1 MGEASEETARN
12 VAAERFA
19 ERLYPELRA
28 MAGQIGSRFSVSE
41 TLRRTALVSEAFLRL
56 RRSEGFTDERHFLHT
71 AALAM
76 RQILVNHARA
86 RMAARRGGGAG
97 TVEFHDDLPVFWESD
112 ERLVAL
118 DAALSAL
125 AAVDPRLASVVEC
138 RFFGGYDEVE
148 TAAVLGVSDRTVRR
162 DWIKARA
169 LLRAE
174 LEG

>member
-1 MGEASEETARN
+1 MEK
-12 VAAERFA
+12 AEVERLV

-28 MAGQIGSRFSVSE
+28 IAGQLGRRFASSE
-41 TLRRTALVSEAFLRL
+41 TLRRTALVSEVFLRL

-86 RMAARRGGGAG
+86 RMAARRGGGAA

-125 AAVDPRLASVVEC
+125 AAVDARLASVVEC

-174 LEG
+174 LED

>member
-1 MGEASEETARN
+1 VGLIVGEGSGG
-12 VAAERFA
+12 VERLV

-28 MAGQIGSRFSVSE
+28 IAGQLGRRFASSE

-56 RRSEGFTDERHFLHT
+56 RRAEGFVDERHFLQT

-76 RQILVNHARA
+76 RQILVNHARG
-86 RMAARRGGGAG
+86 RMAARRGGGAA

-125 AAVDPRLASVVEC
+125 AVVDPRLASVVEC

-174 LEG
+174 LET